1 MEQQVIFLDKKSLN
15 SFQIKIKK
23 QLLHSHFMSIDL
35 LEKAGEMYV
44 ADHKNV
50 SVPNML
56 TTTSVF
62 CMYSLYFVW
71 RINVGNNQA

>member
-1 MEQQVIFLDKKSLN
+1 MWNTLFMRCTPEQVICLDKKSLN

-44 ADHKNV
+44 ADHKKF

-56 TTTSVF
+56 TKTLVF
-62 CMYSLYFVW
+62 CMYSHYFVW
-71 RINVGNNQA
+71 

>member
-1 MEQQVIFLDKKSLN
+1 MKLQVIRLDKKSLN

-23 QLLHSHFMSIDL
+23 QLLHSHFKSIDL

-50 SVPNML
+50 FCAKYVDNNIS
-56 TTTSVF
+56 F
-62 CMYSLYFVW
+62 CM
-71 RINVGNNQA
+71 

>member
-1 MEQQVIFLDKKSLN
+1 MKQQVICLDKKSLN

-23 QLLHSHFMSIDL
+23 QQFMSIDLLEKKIFFL

-50 SVPNML
+50 
-56 TTTSVF
+56 F
-62 CMYSLYFVW
+62 CAKYVD
-71 RINVGNNQA
+71 NNISFFCIKNWC